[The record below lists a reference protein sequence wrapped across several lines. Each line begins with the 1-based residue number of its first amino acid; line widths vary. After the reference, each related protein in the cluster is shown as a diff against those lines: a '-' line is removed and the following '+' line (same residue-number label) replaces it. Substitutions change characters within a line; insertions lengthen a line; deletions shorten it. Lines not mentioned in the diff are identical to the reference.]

1 MFASLGLLV
10 PSGTRRVG
18 RHSSRSSQNRRYRN
32 RGRLGRLFGH
42 RVAQVCVVCDTSG
55 WPLTVSFDRAYI
67 VPAAGMQ
74 ALELEHVKLSLIEE
88 INLWLKP
95 KVAHYKQLIGGT
107 VFVEELP
114 RL

>member
-1 MFASLGLLV
+1 ML
-10 PSGTRRVG
+10 
-18 RHSSRSSQNRRYRN
+18 
-32 RGRLGRLFGH
+32 
-42 RVAQVCVVCDTSG
+42 
-55 WPLTVSFDRAYI
+55 
-67 VPAAGMQ
+67 
-74 ALELEHVKLSLIEE
+74 ALESEQAKLALAEE

>member
-1 MFASLGLLV
+1 
-10 PSGTRRVG
+10 
-18 RHSSRSSQNRRYRN
+18 
-32 RGRLGRLFGH
+32 
-42 RVAQVCVVCDTSG
+42 
-55 WPLTVSFDRAYI
+55 
-67 VPAAGMQ
+67 MQ

>member
-1 MFASLGLLV
+1 M
-10 PSGTRRVG
+10 
-18 RHSSRSSQNRRYRN
+18 
-32 RGRLGRLFGH
+32 
-42 RVAQVCVVCDTSG
+42 VCDTSG
-55 WPLTVSFDRAYI
+55 WLLTVSLSRAYI

>member
-1 MFASLGLLV
+1 MSASMKFQVAPAELEGILLGH
-10 PSGTRRVG
+10 PKIADIGIVG
-18 RHSSRSSQNRRYRN
+18 VWEDSLATELPRYVLQFRA
-32 RGRLGRLFGH
+32 LF
-42 RVAQVCVVCDTSG
+42 
-55 WPLTVSFDRAYI
+55 LTLTACLNRAYI

-74 ALELEHVKLSLIEE
+74 ALEAEHVKIALIEE